1 MTGAGGAL
9 PGCIM
14 GLWQSG
20 TITFAASLSLI
31 SPFETEAM
39 GNGR

>member
-1 MTGAGGAL
+1 MTGAGGIS
-9 PGCIM
+9 GCIM
-14 GLWQSG
+14 GPVAEWDDH
-20 TITFAASLSLI
+20 IAASLSLI